1 MDFQKVKPK
10 RFAPKSF
17 KHSQDGRYWKK
28 FDAVYAKM
36 EKGFLTES
44 VSFCRPQNLFALS
57 EIEDGTKNRQILE
70 NAEALA
76 TATSVRVD
84 LWKLR

>member
-1 MDFQKVKPK
+1 MDYQKLKVK

-28 FDAVYAKM
+28 FDQVYAKM
-36 EKGFLTES
+36 EKGFLTAG
-44 VSFCRPQNLFALS
+44 VSFCRPQNLFDS
-57 EIEDGTKNRQILE
+57 ETKSVD
-70 NAEALA
+70 NAESLA

-84 LWKLR
+84 IWKLKE